1 MAEMKLP
8 FTDLQDEKPVGYCAC
23 CGGEIYPGDAVFAG
37 AKGMVHEECLLDFL
51 LDDAGLDIIAE
62 ELGYPRATA

>member
-8 FTDLQDEKPVGYCAC
+8 LTDLQDEEPVGYCAW
-23 CGGEIYPGDAVFAG
+23 CGEEIYHTDKVYRG

-51 LDDAGLDIIAE
+51 LEDAGLDIIAE